1 MKHSAFVRDPS
12 LSVATGTNLAN
23 PTLIYG
29 PTTGSMLMD
38 HTCSVSDVHKFQ
50 PHTPA
55 RR

>member
-1 MKHSAFVRDPS
+1 MKHSAFGGAPG
-12 LSVATGTNLAN
+12 AGTNLAN

-50 PHTPA
+50 PHTHA
-55 RR
+55 GR